1 MGRLGAGYVLIYL
14 ETSLMKL
21 DTLMIQRLQSIV
33 VEKRAWW
40 STSPH
45 ALLFQGRQGMEVDP
59 WIQSH
64 S

>member
-1 MGRLGAGYVLIYL
+1 MQVMYSVLIYL

-21 DTLMIQRLQSIV
+21 DVPIIQRLQSIV
-33 VEKRAWW
+33 VE
-40 STSPH
+40 SVHESVFPLMH
-45 ALLFQGRQGMEVDP
+45 FLFQGRQGRK